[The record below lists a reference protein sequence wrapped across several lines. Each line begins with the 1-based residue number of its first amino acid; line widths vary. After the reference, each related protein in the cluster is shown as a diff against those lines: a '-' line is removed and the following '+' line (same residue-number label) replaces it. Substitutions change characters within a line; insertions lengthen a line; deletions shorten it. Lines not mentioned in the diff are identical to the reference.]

1 MFSKQEN
8 GLSGLSRRDW
18 LKLSSLGALSLPVS
32 GWLGTLAARAAEPTR
47 NPKVKHK
54 SCILLFMEGGPS
66 HIDTFDPKPEN
77 KSSEIKP
84 ISTAVSG
91 IQISEHFPKL
101 ATKMQDMALLRGMST
116 SEGSHGRARYFMHT
130 GYRGGVGGV
139 VHPSLGAVAS
149 SFLGQESDEL
159 PNFVSIGN
167 RSYGSG
173 YAGPFHA
180 PVEVGRAAAGIE
192 NLQVP
197 DTLTAFDKRT
207 RLLDEMENSFFDRM
221 QVPSVEA
228 HRATYKRAEA
238 LMHSPKAKAFD
249 INQEPD
255 ALRDAYGRNPFGEGC
270 LLARRLVEQGV
281 SFVEVQLGGWD
292 THIGNATRVQKL
304 SEQVDPGMSTLL
316 TDLKQRGMLDST
328 LVIWM
333 GEFGRTPTVGKRGG
347 RDHYPKAWTSV
358 MAGGGL
364 KLGQAVGHTDKQGGT
379 VEEGK
384 VNAVDFMGTVC
395 QALDIDYTK
404 EFQTSAG
411 RPMRVVDK
419 GEKVVTQLF

>member
-1 MFSKQEN
+1 MFSN
-8 GLSGLSRRDW
+8 LNNNLSRRDW
-18 LKLSSLGALSLPVS
+18 LRLSSIGALSIPVS
-32 GWLGTLAARAAEPTR
+32 GWLNTLAAHAAETSPA
-47 NPKVKHK
+47 KQAKHK

-77 KSSEIKP
+77 SSSEIKP
-84 ISTAVSG
+84 IATSVAG
-91 IQISEHFPKL
+91 IQISEHLPQL
-101 ATKMQDMALLRGMST
+101 ATKMNDMALLRGMST

-139 VHPSLGAVAS
+139 VHPSMGAVAS
-149 SFLGQESDEL
+149 SFLGRDTDEL
-159 PNFVSIGN
+159 PNFVTIGN
-167 RSYGSG
+167 RSYGAG

-180 PVEVGRAAAGIE
+180 PVEVANPAAGIE
-192 NLQVP
+192 NLTVP
-197 DTLTAFDKRT
+197 DTMPAFDKRT
-207 RLLDEMENSFFDRM
+207 RLLDEMEKSFIDRM
-221 QVPSVEA
+221 QAPSVEA
-228 HRATYKRAEA
+228 HRATYQRAAA

-249 INQEPD
+249 ISQEPA
-255 ALRDAYGRNPFGEGC
+255 ALREAYGRNKFGEGC
-270 LLARRLVEQGV
+270 LMARRLVEQGV

-292 THIGNATRVQKL
+292 THIGNGKRVQSL
-304 SEQVDPGMSTLL
+304 SEQVDPAMSTLIA
-316 TDLKQRGMLDST
+316 DLKQRGMLDST

-379 VEEGK
+379 VESGK
-384 VNAVDFMGTVC
+384 VNAVDFMATVC
-395 QALDIDYTK
+395 KALEIDYTK
-404 EFQTSAG
+404 EFHTSTG

-419 GEKVVTQLF
+419 GEKVVADLF